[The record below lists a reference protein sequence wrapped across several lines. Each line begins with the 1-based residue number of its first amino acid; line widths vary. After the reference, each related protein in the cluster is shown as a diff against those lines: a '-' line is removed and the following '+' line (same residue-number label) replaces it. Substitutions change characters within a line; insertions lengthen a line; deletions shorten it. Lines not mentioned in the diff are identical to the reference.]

1 MQNIFPSLVPVLF
14 LFRTAGGRVQH
25 RLPGLHSGAAQRRP
39 ARPSTSPVTGN
50 DAGKRGPG
58 KLTASSSQSG
68 PAGCGEGAEFTR
80 ARGAAAALPPR
91 WVSCVATSAARPR
104 CFPAQPP
111 QGEPWCRRRRSGRL
125 SSRPPPVVVRK
136 AAAAAMALSVAQQV
150 LVSAVLVLCVLVV
163 MPRMFGAGGGRAGSS
178 VRGGQADPR
187 PHRRGSPQAIHQAR
201 PNPGYSEGRT
211 YQGIQQ
217 MRNAMEKEIKSERT
231 RGNGRDLAFT
241 LMPLYALGVGVFAA
255 YKFLKMK
262 SQEESLSK
270 KEKNTEDK
278 AKETEH
284 QLLEL
289 EQHLAQTEKM
299 LNSLLT
305 QLDPLSNCVN
315 ALACEQ
321 KDEIMTQLQ
330 SIRRLMKES
339 GLDKSE
345 NKMKDVSH
353 ICNEKLEDL
362 IQSFAEHSP
371 EKEIDDQEDS
381 NEDLLEHVDNDYK
394 IEEDQLYEECD
405 VNQVFEPDVVEDQEM
420 INKDVLEP
428 EETGLR
434 RRNRNE

>member
-1 MQNIFPSLVPVLF
+1 MV
-14 LFRTAGGRVQH
+14 
-25 RLPGLHSGAAQRRP
+25 
-39 ARPSTSPVTGN
+39 
-50 DAGKRGPG
+50 
-58 KLTASSSQSG
+58 
-68 PAGCGEGAEFTR
+68 
-80 ARGAAAALPPR
+80 
-91 WVSCVATSAARPR
+91 
-104 CFPAQPP
+104 
-111 QGEPWCRRRRSGRL
+111 
-125 SSRPPPVVVRK
+125 
-136 AAAAAMALSVAQQV
+136 LSVAQQV
-150 LVSAVLVLCVLVV
+150 AVSVVLVLCVLVV
-163 MPRMFGAGGGRAGSS
+163 MPRMFGGGGGRAGRSL
-178 VRGGQADPR
+178 RGGQAGAQQ
-187 PHRRGSPQAIHQAR
+187 HRRGSPQTVHQVH
-201 PNPGYSEGRT
+201 PNTGNSEGKT
-211 YQGIQQ
+211 YQSIQQ

-362 IQSFAEHSP
+362 IQSFAEHSQ
-371 EKEIDDQEDS
+371 EKEVDDQEDDS
-381 NEDLLEHVDNDYK
+381 NEDLLEDVDNDYRT
-394 IEEDQLYEECD
+394 EEDQLYDECD
-405 VNQVFEPDVVEDQEM
+405 VNQVFDPDVMEDQEM

-428 EETGLR
+428 EERGLR
-434 RRNRNE
+434 RRNRYE

>member
-1 MQNIFPSLVPVLF
+1 
-14 LFRTAGGRVQH
+14 
-25 RLPGLHSGAAQRRP
+25 
-39 ARPSTSPVTGN
+39 
-50 DAGKRGPG
+50 
-58 KLTASSSQSG
+58 
-68 PAGCGEGAEFTR
+68 
-80 ARGAAAALPPR
+80 
-91 WVSCVATSAARPR
+91 
-104 CFPAQPP
+104 
-111 QGEPWCRRRRSGRL
+111 
-125 SSRPPPVVVRK
+125 
-136 AAAAAMALSVAQQV
+136 MALSVAQQFITV
-150 LVSAVLVLCVLVV
+150 LVACFIVLRKLL
-163 MPRMFGAGGGRAGSS
+163 PKL
-178 VRGGQADPR
+178 
-187 PHRRGSPQAIHQAR
+187 SPQTIHQAHL
-201 PNPGYSEGRT
+201 NPGNSEGKT
-211 YQGIQQ
+211 YQSIQQ
-217 MRNAMEKEIKSERT
+217 MRNAMEKELKSERT
-231 RGNGRDLAFT
+231 RGNGRDLALT

-371 EKEIDDQEDS
+371 EKEIDDQEDDS
-381 NEDLLEHVDNDYK
+381 NEDLLEDVDNDYK
-394 IEEDQLYEECD
+394 IGEDQLYEECD

-428 EETGLR
+428 EEIGLR
-434 RRNRNE
+434 RRNRYE

>member
-1 MQNIFPSLVPVLF
+1 MAP
-14 LFRTAGGRVQH
+14 TAGASRE
-25 RLPGLHSGAAQRRP
+25 
-39 ARPSTSPVTGN
+39 
-50 DAGKRGPG
+50 GPPP
-58 KLTASSSQSG
+58 TPASSRTFSAREPPAEPRGGVERGARRGALCRREGSG
-68 PAGCGEGAEFTR
+68 SHAGASPSRGAV
-80 ARGAAAALPPR
+80 ARWQGGGGGGHGAVGAAAGGGLGRAGALRLPR
-91 WVSCVATSAARPR
+91 H
-104 CFPAQPP
+104 AQDV
-111 QGEPWCRRRRSGRL
+111 RRRRRAGR
-125 SSRPPPVVVRK
+125 P
-136 AAAAAMALSVAQQV
+136 
-150 LVSAVLVLCVLVV
+150 VSA
-163 MPRMFGAGGGRAGSS
+163 GRQG
-178 VRGGQADPR
+178 RPR
-187 PHRRGSPQAIHQAR
+187 PLRSPPSPQSPQTVHQVHL
-201 PNPGYSEGRT
+201 NPGNSDSNT
-211 YQGIQQ
+211 YQSIQQ

-231 RGNGRDLAFT
+231 RGNGRELAFT

-262 SQEESLSK
+262 SHEESLSA
-270 KEKNTEDK
+270 KEKSTEDK

-362 IQSFAEHSP
+362 IQSFAEHSQ
-371 EKEIDDQEDS
+371 EKEVDDREDDS
-381 NEDLLEHVDNDYK
+381 NEDLLEDVDNDYK
-394 IEEDQLYEECD
+394 IEEHELYDECE
-405 VNQVFEPDVVEDQEM
+405 VHQFEPDVVEDHEI
-420 INKDVLEP
+420 INKDTIES
-428 EETGLR
+428 EERGLR
-434 RRNRNE
+434 RRNRYE